1 MNDGIEQI
9 ETILVV
15 RGLVRR
21 ALRRLEE
28 MVSSG
33 DPREALAAIELVLR
47 YFPPNIELYGLPAE
61 DEYEGGDE
69 EDED

>member
-1 MNDGIEQI
+1 MNNDGIEQI

-21 ALRRLEE
+21 ALRRLEA
-28 MVSSG
+28 MVSSS

-47 YFPPNIELYGLPAE
+47 YFPPNVELYGLPE
-61 DEYEGGDE
+61 DEYE

>member
-1 MNDGIEQI
+1 MNDDGIEQI

-21 ALRRLEE
+21 ALRRLEA
-28 MVSSG
+28 MVCSA

-47 YFPPNIELYGLPAE
+47 YFPPNIELYGLPE
-61 DEYEGGDE
+61 DGDDY

>member
-1 MNDGIEQI
+1 MEDGIEQI

-28 MVSSG
+28 MVSST

-47 YFPPNIELYGLPAE
+47 YFPPNVELYGLPPE
-61 DEYEGGDE
+61 DEYE

>member
-28 MVSSG
+28 MVCSR

-47 YFPPNIELYGLPAE
+47 YFPPNVELYGLPPE
-61 DEYEGGDE
+61 DEYE